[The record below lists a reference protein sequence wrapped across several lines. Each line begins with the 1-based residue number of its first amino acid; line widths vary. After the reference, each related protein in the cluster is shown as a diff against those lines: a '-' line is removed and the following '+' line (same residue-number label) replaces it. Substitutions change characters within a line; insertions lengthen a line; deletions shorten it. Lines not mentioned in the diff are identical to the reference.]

1 MFQDM
6 KKNVIGHIAFE
17 WLQQSSEMIVQG
29 ITSKGIFLKSARNQV
44 VFLTNSLE
52 YGPLNILVDNEL
64 PDFWKLHDILQVKIS
79 EQKIS
84 LKYGSDTLELDPYI
98 IWTIPTPPDFV
109 ISIEEQERRLHKA
122 IQQIELLK
130 GNEGFGPL
138 LNLIK
143 GESSAILPP
152 NLLEIWDHISK
163 FGFAFLHQ
171 DAQVLLIHAK
181 ALSGYGR
188 GLTPSGDD
196 FLNGLF
202 FTLNRI
208 NFDSRVKNF
217 LSAIQPQILNIAN
230 EKTNSI
236 SQSLLSCAVKGS
248 ADYRIQKM
256 VDTLSNE
263 TILFEDQ
270 AIQLTRYG
278 NSSGADI
285 FVGIA
290 IGIQIIQ
297 ESIKE
302 L

>member
-1 MFQDM
+1 MFQEL

-17 WLQQSSEMIVQG
+17 WLNQLSEMIVQG
-29 ITSKGIFLKSARNQV
+29 ITSKGIFLKSDNNRV

-52 YGPLNILVDNEL
+52 YGPLNIFGVSEL
-64 PDFWKLHDILQVKIS
+64 PDFWKLHDKLQVKIS
-79 EQKIS
+79 EQKLS
-84 LKYGSDTLELDPYI
+84 LTHGSNTFELEPYK
-98 IWTIPTPPDFV
+98 IWTIPPPPDFV
-109 ISIEEQERRLHKA
+109 ISHEEQERRLHKA

-138 LNLIK
+138 LNLLK
-143 GESSAILPP
+143 GESSIILPP
-152 NLLEIWDHISK
+152 NLVEIWSHITK
-163 FGFAFLHQ
+163 LRFAILHH
-171 DAQVLLIHAK
+171 DAQTLLFHAK

-236 SQSLLSCAVKGS
+236 SQSLLSCATIGS

-278 NSSGADI
+278 NSSGADL
-285 FVGIA
+285 FLGIA

-302 L
+302 T